1 MQHARVCSLLFE
13 TRRTACRGPTA
24 RPELLVCGA
33 GACTP
38 GTAPAPVLPPQAA
51 RLSQPV
57 KRRIASSQGDL
68 GRGCAAPS
76 AARFFKMLQIP
87 GLRCCATTERH
98 AHLGRACLALKN
110 LWRHLCRYVRRECAA
125 EKRKRREGHRHACR
139 CVRRGVCHNRE
150 YSANLQC
157 SHGTPQRR
165 SSWQCGGTG
174 NHRTQKWQDLA
185 RRRRT
190 LAPRFLQ
197 RGVGGEGISQPP
209 RTRLMPTLG
218 LPVSETSTHL
228 KTCGWQHCPASC
240 TVRCY
245 GVFAGSKVATISS
258 CCIWRPVRSGC
269 RESRQFLRSSPK

>member
-1 MQHARVCSLLFE
+1 MQHARLCSLLFS

-165 SSWQCGGTG
+165 SSWAMWWHRQSRHAKMARPCAPAPHAGTKIPST
-174 NHRTQKWQDLA
+174 RC
-185 RRRRT
+185 RRRRHLATAANASYANPGPSCVRDLDAPQDLRLAT
-190 LAPRFLQ
+190 LSRVVHCTML
-197 RGVGGEGISQPP
+197 RCV
-209 RTRLMPTLG
+209 RRLESGHNLV
-218 LPVSETSTHL
+218 LLHL
-228 KTCGWQHCPASC
+228 A
-240 TVRCY
+240 
-245 GVFAGSKVATISS
+245 A
-258 CCIWRPVRSGC
+258 RPQWV
-269 RESRQFLRSSPK
+269 P